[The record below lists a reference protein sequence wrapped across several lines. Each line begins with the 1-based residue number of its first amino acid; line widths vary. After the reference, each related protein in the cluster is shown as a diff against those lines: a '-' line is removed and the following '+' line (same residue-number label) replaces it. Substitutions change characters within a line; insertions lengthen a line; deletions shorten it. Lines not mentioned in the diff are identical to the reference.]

1 MNWSVKVNDKIK
13 KKLAKLDPQNRDRIV
28 DFLVNT
34 LPNLN
39 NPRQLG
45 QALQGNLQGYWRYR
59 VGDYRIL
66 CEIIDNQMVIYAIEV
81 GHRRE
86 VYRYIIIVPMLC
98 AHCYTQVCKSPSYP
112 PGSRYP
118 VPGMVSSI
126 HPCSLDSGNPCRND
140 GFEKTYIMMSAGAWG
155 LYSINGSPHI

>member
-66 CEIIDNQMVIYAIEV
+66 CEIIDNQMIVYAIEV

-86 VYRYIIIVPMLC
+86 VYR
-98 AHCYTQVCKSPSYP
+98 
-112 PGSRYP
+112 
-118 VPGMVSSI
+118 
-126 HPCSLDSGNPCRND
+126 
-140 GFEKTYIMMSAGAWG
+140 
-155 LYSINGSPHI
+155 